1 MRRLFYYTFFLLIA
15 SFIYGSGSPL
25 FKMQLP
31 PGVGNTFRSGKMHS
45 HLYGKTGTT
54 VMEYR
59 VEQNSAI
66 FCDFVDTPITLGLI
80 FLCLK

>member
-1 MRRLFYYTFFLLIA
+1 MFYHTFFLLIA
-15 SFIYGSGSPL
+15 IFIYGCGSPL

-31 PGVGNTFRSGKMHS
+31 PGVGNTFRSGKMQY
-45 HLYGKTGTT
+45 HLYGKTGTS

-80 FLCLK
+80 FPRLK